1 MKIVHGFDVYRTY
14 LAMKMHFTK
23 ENFDFFQYD
32 GKVNA
37 KEETYQQRP
46 DFYFFETVARKY
58 EDQEIKEYL
67 LASFVLA
74 DDPTKVW
81 IGDIKR
87 AGKDNWLVWQRQI
100 QSRSYNFEQDLARLV
115 EHMEASELSFNQ
127 LFETS
132 GGHPPLLK
140 LHLKGVISLDTLI
153 IMDMVLKFIPQW
165 NKNLRD
171 PLWQMISF
179 KIKKYKPFMSIK
191 TNKYK
196 EMLQQR
202 FL

>member
-1 MKIVHGFDVYRTY
+1 MKIVHGFDVFRTY

-37 KEETYQQRP
+37 KEETYQQRS

-140 LHLKGVISLDTLI
+140 LHLKGVISLDTMI

-165 NKNLRD
+165 NKSLKD

-179 KIKKYKPFMSIK
+179 KIKKYKPFMSIP

-196 EMLQQR
+196 EKLQQR

>member
-23 ENFDFFQYD
+23 DNFDFFQYD

-37 KEETYQQRP
+37 KEETYQQRS
-46 DFYFFETVARKY
+46 DFYFFETVARKFT
-58 EDQEIKEYL
+58 DQEIKEYL

-74 DDPTKVW
+74 SDSTKVW

-87 AGKDNWLVWQRQI
+87 NGKDNWLVWQRQI
-100 QSRSYNFEQDLARLV
+100 QSRSYIFEQDIGRLAEYL
-115 EHMEASELSFNQ
+115 ETSELSFNS
-127 LFETS
+127 LFEAS

-140 LHLKGVISLDTLI
+140 LHLKDIISLDTHL
-153 IMDMVLKFIPQW
+153 IMDMVLKFIPKWDKQ
-165 NKNLRD
+165 LRD
-171 PLWQMISF
+171 PLWQSISF
-179 KIKKYKPFMSIK
+179 KIRKYKPFMSIP

-196 EMLQQR
+196 EKLKEK